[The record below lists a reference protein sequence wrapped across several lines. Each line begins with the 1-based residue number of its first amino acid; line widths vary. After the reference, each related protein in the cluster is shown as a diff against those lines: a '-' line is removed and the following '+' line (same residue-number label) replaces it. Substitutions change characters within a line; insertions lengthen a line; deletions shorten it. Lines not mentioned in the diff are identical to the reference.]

1 MASYSGR
8 PRRGATPLEQ
18 YRHLLRT
25 ARPDQLER
33 AHSQAFAEMSPAQ
46 RHAVGRALATAGEIP
61 INNSPLALAKS
72 AMRLEARQPGALEQV
87 FGRFPGVDQ
96 QPLITPVVAGVVG
109 LTMYPWVFGTSDGN
123 FGPLGGGDPGLDLG
137 GG

>member
-1 MASYSGR
+1 MTSYPKR
-8 PRRGATPLEQ
+8 PRRRATPLEQ

-33 AHSQAFAEMSPAQ
+33 AHSQAFAQMSPAQ
-46 RHAVGRALATAGEIP
+46 RQAVVTALAAAGEIP
-61 INNSPLALAKS
+61 LNNSPLALAKS
-72 AMRLEARQPGALEQV
+72 AVRLEARQPGALEQV

-96 QPLITPVVAGVVG
+96 QPLITSVVAGVVG
-109 LTMYPWVFGTSDGN
+109 LAMYPWVFGAGDGDL
-123 FGPLGGGDPGLDLG
+123 GPLGGGGAGLGLG